1 MYKFLRNVFAT
12 ALFFILAGGV
22 LQNGAQIFNSDET
35 AGQIEIVQ
43 GPGFG
48 SEVTEICETTLDR
61 SAILEEATV
70 DLIGGTESS
79 PLQVRRVF
87 VVRATE

>member
-35 AGQIEIVQ
+35 AAQIEIRQ
-43 GPGFG
+43 GPAFE
-48 SEVTEICETTLDR
+48 SEVAGICETTLDR
-61 SAILEEATV
+61 SPILEEATV

-79 PLQVRRVF
+79 PLHIRRVF